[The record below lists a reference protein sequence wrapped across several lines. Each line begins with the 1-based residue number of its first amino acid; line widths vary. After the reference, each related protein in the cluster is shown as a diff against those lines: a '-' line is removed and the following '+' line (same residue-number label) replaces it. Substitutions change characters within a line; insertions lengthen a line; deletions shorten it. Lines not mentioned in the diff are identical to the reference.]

1 MALVPIGDV
10 DTVWATVNA
19 TRPTY
24 TRFLAPVEDNVDAGE
39 NNVRSILRP
48 PRGRGSRGGRG
59 ARGCR
64 GRTVTIPANEYE
76 NVVVEQ
82 QDIIFDYSSNSVF
95 TYFNL

>member
-10 DTVWATVNA
+10 DTVWAKVNA

-24 TRFLAPVEDNVDAGE
+24 TRFLAPVEDNV
-39 NNVRSILRP
+39 RSILRP
-48 PRGRGSRGGRG
+48 PRGRGSRGARGGRG
-59 ARGCR
+59 GR